1 MWRWR
6 QRCQGSLI
14 DSHYILSKYYLN
26 HLQHP
31 SPTSIYPLSFISV
44 DFLDEYFWVPENPEL
59 NEKYFHFLCTAWLN
73 RVHFGLPVAIF
84 YGQRKIKIPFLVW
97 GELVILKCG
106 AMFMIR
112 INRKIYNRW
121 YDLVQ
126 CLVNVINPYFSLSN
140 GTITSGAKLSRQ
152 VPSQSMRPKDTLN

>member
-1 MWRWR
+1 M
-6 QRCQGSLI
+6 
-14 DSHYILSKYYLN
+14 YE
-26 HLQHP
+26 P
-31 SPTSIYPLSFISV
+31 SPTSVTNIDISV
-44 DFLDEYFWVPENPEL
+44 IIHCCRFFRWIFFWFLENPGL
-59 NEKYFHFLCTAWLN
+59 DEKYFHFLCTTWLN
-73 RVHFGLPVAIF
+73 RVHLGLPVAIF

-140 GTITSGAKLSRQ
+140 GTITSGAKLSKQ
-152 VPSQSMRPKDTLN
+152 VPSQSMRRKDKLN